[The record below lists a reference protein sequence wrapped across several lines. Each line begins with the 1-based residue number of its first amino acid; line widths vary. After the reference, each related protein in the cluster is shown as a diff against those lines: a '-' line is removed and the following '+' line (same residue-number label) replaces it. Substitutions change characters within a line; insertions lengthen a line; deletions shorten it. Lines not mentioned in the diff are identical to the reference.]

1 MLRKKR
7 RSCCKLLLICLFVFA
22 IATVYA
28 QKNKDNDLTI
38 AQQTISR
45 AKIEAQIGFLA
56 SDELKGRNTPSPE
69 QLIAARYLATQL
81 QSYGAKPMPSLGS
94 YFQQVRFK
102 IQKKARA
109 KIALSFNNKSF
120 EQNTHLV
127 AIEGGNMS
135 ANGAMVFMEYG
146 KEEEFAKTDVKGKIV
161 IVKAGIGES
170 TDARQWFANGR
181 KKHERAAKAGAVA
194 LIELYNNPMIPWR
207 FLVNYLGSDRLV
219 LDKDIGKSQQPSI
232 PHLWLN
238 DPDWKEA
245 AQMKTD
251 AAYTAQ
257 LSITGMEV
265 VYVSS
270 PNVVAY
276 VEGTDPKLK
285 NEYVVY
291 SAHYDHVGVGRPN
304 AEGDSIYNGARDN
317 AIGTVT
323 VLCVAENIAKYP
335 TKRSA
340 LFVLFTGEE
349 KGLLGSEWFI
359 ENSPIPHKQIVYC
372 FNSDNAGYNTT
383 KAATIIGL
391 GRTTA
396 APVIAQAC
404 KAFGLEAM
412 EDPAPEENLFDRS
425 DNVNFAAV
433 GIPAP
438 TFSLGFTAF
447 DDEINKYYHQPD
459 DQADN
464 LDYDYL
470 QKFFSAY
477 VYASRLIA
485 NAKKIPFWK
494 EGDKYFEAGKK
505 LYAK

>member
-1 MLRKKR
+1 MLKNTFRLHCR
-7 RSCCKLLLICLFVFA
+7 LLILCLFAFGSA
-22 IATVYA
+22 AVYA
-28 QKNKDNDLTI
+28 QKNKDNDLTLT
-38 AQQTISR
+38 QQTISR
-45 AKIEAQIGFLA
+45 AKIEAHIGFLA

-81 QSYGAKPMPSLGS
+81 QGYGAKPLPSLGG
-94 YFQQVRFK
+94 YFQQVKFK
-102 IQKKARA
+102 TQKKSKA
-109 KIALSFNNKSF
+109 KIAFSFNGKSF

-135 ANGAMVFMEYG
+135 ADGAMVFMEYG

-161 IVKAGIGES
+161 VVKAGIGDG
-170 TDARQWFANGR
+170 TDARQWFADGR
-181 KKHERAAKAGAVA
+181 KKHERAAKAGAAA

-207 FLVNYLGSDRLV
+207 FLVNYLGSDQLV
-219 LDKDIGKSQQPSI
+219 LDKGTGKDALGSI

-245 AQMKTD
+245 AEMKTD
-251 AAYTAQ
+251 AAYTAK
-257 LSITGMEV
+257 LSITGMEI
-265 VYVSS
+265 VYAAS

-291 SAHYDHVGVGRPN
+291 SAHYDHVGVGRPDV
-304 AEGDSIYNGARDN
+304 AGDSIYNGARDN
-317 AIGTVT
+317 AVGTVT
-323 VLCVAENIAKYP
+323 VLSVAENIAKHP

-359 ENSPIPHKQIVYC
+359 ENSPIPHKQMVYC

-383 KAATIIGL
+383 KTATIIGL
-391 GRTTA
+391 KRTSA
-396 APVIAQAC
+396 APMIEQAC
-404 KAFGLEAM
+404 KAFGLEATD
-412 EDPAPEENLFDRS
+412 DPAPEQNLFDRS

-447 DDEINKYYHQPD
+447 DDTINKYYHQPG
-459 DQADN
+459 DQPDN

-485 NAKKIPFWK
+485 NAKEIPFWK

-505 LYAK
+505 LYGK